1 MKHVL
6 ITGCNGLIGDVL
18 IEQLIGDKELQ
29 LYGISRSINTKVSTI
44 ELDLSTNWP
53 DNILPKKIDVV
64 IHLAQSEKFRDFPE
78 SADEVFHVNTLST
91 LKLLEYA
98 RKAGAKKFIYA
109 SSGGLYG
116 NSDMAFTE
124 ESPLQPNNDLGFYL
138 STKFSSE
145 LLVGNYE
152 SFFDINIL
160 RFFFV
165 YGEKQ
170 QKNMLIPRLIDSV
183 KTLEAINIQGTEG
196 IKINPVYVE
205 DAANAIIKIINKQG
219 SYNFNIGGSEIISI
233 RNISEI
239 IGKQLNIKPV
249 FEYQNI
255 DAKNLIGDISKLKT
269 LFTPTITIEK
279 GIKKMI

>member
-91 LKLLEYA
+91 LNLLEYA